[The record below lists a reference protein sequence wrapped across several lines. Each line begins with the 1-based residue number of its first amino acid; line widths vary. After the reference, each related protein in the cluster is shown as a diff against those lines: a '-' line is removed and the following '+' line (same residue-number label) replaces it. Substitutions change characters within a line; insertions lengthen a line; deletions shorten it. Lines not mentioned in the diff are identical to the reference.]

1 MSLLA
6 PRRTVVI
13 ADDHPVVLAGLQS
26 LIAMAPQFEVVAVAV
41 DGADALEAMRGLR
54 PDIAVLDIQMPRLT
68 GLEVLQAAGHEGLA
82 SKIVFLTATV
92 NDAHITDAMA
102 AGAWGIVLKD
112 TASDELLTCLETVAQ
127 GSRCI
132 PHELV
137 TAAFGRDRERR
148 GEAER
153 LNGLLTEREREIAVL
168 VARGLGNKEIARL
181 INVTEGTVK
190 IHLHNVYQKLSVSN
204 RTALATLAQ
213 RHWPKDP
220 RSS

>member
-1 MSLLA
+1 MPTS
-6 PRRTVVI
+6 RT
-13 ADDHPVVLAGLQS
+13 
-26 LIAMAPQFEVVAVAV
+26 
-41 DGADALEAMRGLR
+41 R
-54 PDIAVLDIQMPRLT
+54 
-68 GLEVLQAAGHEGLA
+68 
-82 SKIVFLTATV
+82 
-92 NDAHITDAMA
+92 
-102 AGAWGIVLKD
+102 W
-112 TASDELLTCLETVAQ
+112 
-127 GSRCI
+127 CI

-137 TAAFGRDRERR
+137 TAAYVRDRERR

-190 IHLHNVYQKLSVSN
+190 IHLHNVYQKLGVSN